1 MRILVTGG
9 AGFIGSNVADAYI
22 EAGHEVA
29 IVDDLSTGKKENI
42 NKSARFYQLDIQDPK
57 LKGVFEEFKPEMV
70 NHHAAQISVPMS
82 VDDPLA
88 DARINIIGFLNL
100 LSNCRDFKVSKVIYV
115 SSGGVIYGDPE
126 RYPANET
133 YLEQPASPYGIA
145 KYAGELYLKFFAA
158 QHDLE
163 YVVLRYSNVYGP
175 RQMPHGEAGVVSIF
189 IQALLAG
196 KVPTI
201 YGGGTCIRDYV
212 FVGDVVRANLKAL
225 EQGKNIA
232 LNIGTGK
239 PTDVNELYGLV
250 LKALELDVEAERGPA
265 RRGDL
270 KTNYLDASLAGKVL
284 GWQPEVSLPE
294 GVTQTAEYFRTKQV
308 S

>member
-9 AGFIGSNVADAYI
+9 AGFIGSNVVDAYI

-29 IVDDLSTGKKENI
+29 VVDDLSTGKEENV
-42 NKSARFYQLDIQDPK
+42 NKAAKFYELDIQDPN
-57 LKGVFEEFKPEMV
+57 LKSVFEEFKPEIV

-88 DARINIIGFLNL
+88 DARINILGLLNL
-100 LSNCRDFKVSKVIYV
+100 LANCRDSKVAKVIYV
-115 SSGGVIYGDPE
+115 SSGGVVYGEPE
-126 RYPANET
+126 QYPATEA
-133 YLEQPASPYGIA
+133 YPAQPASPYGIA

-158 QHDLE
+158 QYGMK

-212 FVGDVVRANLKAL
+212 FVGDVVQANLKAL
-225 EQGKNIA
+225 ERGENIA
-232 LNIGTGK
+232 LNIGTGR
-239 PTDVNELYGLV
+239 PTNVNELYGLV
-250 LKALELDVEAERGPA
+250 LKALELNIEAERGPA

-294 GVTQTAEYFRTKQV
+294 GVTKTAEYFRTKQA